1 MEKNLQIYF
10 DDEFDKKYDEFIV
23 QKNILIKNHIELF
36 YEVIRDMISDNGI
49 NLKTWIG
56 ETNLR
61 KYIYELQN
69 EMPTISRK
77 LDSYI
82 EEEVLNKNKATTFK
96 IQRTQVEIKIKEL
109 VEEYES
115 FLSQNE
121 SIQTAKLTNIKKAGR
136 PKAVVKDAKEYLKFE
151 LEEYKEKFITEL
163 TNHFGKAAPRIFN
176 TVIKVL
182 YDEGRITNATNK
194 EIKESFEKALGRKSQ
209 AQQNFNIQF
218 KAGES
223 ADYNQVLE
231 TINKII
237 DDNALV

>member
-23 QKNILIKNHIELF
+23 QKNILIKKHIELF

-69 EMPTISRK
+69 EMPTISRR

-96 IQRTQVEIKIKEL
+96 IQRTQVENKIKEL

-121 SIQTAKLTNIKKAGR
+121 SIQTAKLTSINKAGR
-136 PKAVVKDAKEYLKFE
+136 PKAIVKDAKEYLTFE
-151 LEEYKEKFITEL
+151 LKENKVKFIKEL
-163 TNHFGKAAPRIFN
+163 TNHFGKAEPRIFN
-176 TVIKVL
+176 TAIKVL
-182 YDEGRITNATNK
+182 SDKGIIVSATKK
-194 EIKESFEKALGRKSQ
+194 EIKESFEKALKPKTQ
-209 AQQNFNIQF
+209 AQQNFNIQI

-223 ADYNQVLE
+223 ADYKKIQK
-231 TINKII
+231 TISKII
-237 DDNALV
+237 DENALI